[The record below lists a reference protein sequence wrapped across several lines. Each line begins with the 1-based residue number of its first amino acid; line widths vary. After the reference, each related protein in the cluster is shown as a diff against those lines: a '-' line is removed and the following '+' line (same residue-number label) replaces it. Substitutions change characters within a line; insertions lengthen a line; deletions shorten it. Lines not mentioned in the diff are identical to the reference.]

1 MEFYR
6 SVTKRRYSSGSEGLP
21 NKAALYQQA
30 QQLAAEREA
39 ARKATM
45 ESAAQK
51 IAAERLVKTEEDARR
66 IKLEAYKRNVINK
79 LYHYIPLQIMNEVFS
94 TIMIKALPH
103 DQDYIES
110 CQEQIE
116 TVNKIY
122 LYHIGGVNR
131 LKEQARITGSNFLKN
146 YYNIIRE
153 NSNKIINDKVNQIKE
168 AQTEDEVNS
177 IIKSGIDSED
187 AEKITQDIDNLG
199 TDEIAELVQNKVLDV
214 VKDESKKQSEAA
226 DFKDELKK
234 RAEEY
239 ENQNNETND
248 DSLTSGS
255 ENAEE
260 EPDSSNAEEDKD
272 TEVVPEEPKTES
284 SVLTKYLV
292 DPTIAHEHSLF
303 YSLVNVVYHES
314 IKSVSES
321 DESMLPKAPPT
332 VLTSPL
338 NLNMFDVYLNDYQN
352 DMKDIDTLR
361 IANKEPLAGDEV
373 RIDSEDVL
381 AEALMQYTML
391 ETAMTIKL
399 INPSRDEVKAVADYN
414 MKVR

>member
-1 MEFYR
+1 MDFYR
-6 SVTKRRYSSGSEGLP
+6 SVSRRRYSSGSEGLP
-21 NKAALYQQA
+21 NKAALYQQGKQFTA
-30 QQLAAEREA
+30 DKEA
-39 ARKATM
+39 AMKSTM
-45 ESAAQK
+45 ESAAK
-51 IAAERLVKTEEDARR
+51 ARAAERLVKSEEDARR
-66 IKLEAYKRNVINK
+66 ITLEAYKRNVINK
-79 LYHYIPLQIMNEVFS
+79 LYHYIPLQIMNEAFT

-103 DQDYIES
+103 DEDYIEA
-110 CQEQIE
+110 CREQIE

-131 LKEQARITGSNFLKN
+131 LKEQARRTGSNFLKK
-146 YYNIIRE
+146 YYSIIHE
-153 NSNKIINDKVNQIKE
+153 NSNKIIDDKVNKIKE
-168 AQTEDEVNS
+168 AQTEDEVNA
-177 IIKSGIDSED
+177 IIKSGIDTDD
-187 AEKITQDIDNLG
+187 AEKITQDIDSLG

-239 ENQNNETND
+239 ETQDNETND
-248 DSLTSGS
+248 DSLVSGS

-260 EPDSSNAEEDKD
+260 EPDSSNTDEEDKQ
-272 TEVVPEEPKTES
+272 EEEPKTES
-284 SVLTKYLV
+284 SILTKYLV
-292 DPTIAHEHSLF
+292 DPSIIHEHSLF
-303 YSLVNVVYHES
+303 YSIVNLVYKES
-314 IKSVSES
+314 IKSVTESGSEM
-321 DESMLPKAPPT
+321 EPKAPPT

-361 IANKEPLAGDEV
+361 IANKAPIAGDEV

-399 INPSRDEVKAVADYN
+399 IDPTRDEVKAVADYN
-414 MKVR
+414 MKIK